1 VAHQGLTE
9 AKLAAGA
16 CGLALSLLLPVPAFM
31 ALRKLG
37 KLDRTNAAAVAAH

>member
-1 VAHQGLTE
+1 VAHEGLTG
-9 AKLAAGA
+9 AALAAGA
-16 CGLALSLLLPVPAFM
+16 CGLALSFLQPVPAFM